1 MKFCYDDQ
9 EIYIMMKT
17 LKYAARFLIRAKL
30 YTLINLLGLAFSLA
44 CCIIL
49 MRYLHREWT
58 VDTHCIRPNE
68 IVTIIYK
75 SGEFQAPFSQQHLI
89 RFHPDLKEKLIPDE
103 QIIASCEFVTLPDID
118 FMSHETSYNL
128 DLLAVDSTYFHFF
141 EYPLVEGELRLNT
154 PQDAILTKACA
165 QHLFGKESAVGKV
178 LKVFGKDITI
188 RGIIDQ
194 PACKTILNF
203 DILTSYQLTDWSRV
217 GGSWLR
223 IIPKQTDL
231 DAINAKINVFGSVK
245 PDQFRN
251 NTNVRN
257 EYIHWR
263 DIYYD
268 QWTEDTATLKLGNR
282 TYERMLIGVI
292 LVLLFIGMVN
302 FINLYMVHT
311 MKRQKEYGIK
321 KIFGLQG
328 FPLFL
333 QVWLENVLLSVSALL
348 VAWLLVEITVPIC
361 ERLMNEPMKGYNLFD
376 LQLSLSFLVV
386 FPLITSIYPFI
397 KHNYRLPI
405 ISLRSVSGN
414 RESIVVRMSFLFL
427 QYAITLILL
436 IVAIY
441 FNRHL
446 NFLQS
451 TPMGFRSEGI
461 LYAQLVNESQFYHG
475 IPQEAFKERGE
486 MIKKHISFYEQKLNE
501 CPFIEKWTPCRSESI
516 LHSQSQSD
524 IFNDKNESHTLFL
537 RFIEKNFFDIHDLKI
552 IDGELPD
559 SEKIRLDQNIV
570 LNETAMK
577 LFGYKEVH
585 EAFIRSKEALWFSFN
600 TETQETV
607 QGGLESMPVQAVVSD
622 FYSGHVSEGVKPI
635 LFIVNKEGVSE
646 KMQGSVAITA
656 QKGKEKETV
665 DYLKQMVKDATGSDE
680 FVYSWLQDEVDALYE
695 DDHRLTIIYNI
706 FALVG
711 IMVCCLGLFGISLFD
726 IRRRYREIGIRK
738 VNGARMKDLYK
749 LLFRKYMVVIGI
761 AFVVGTPIAYY
772 LIHQYTADF
781 VVKAPIGIGIFL
793 FALLIVSLIS
803 LGTLFWQVRK
813 AANINPADVVKSE

>member
-1 MKFCYDDQ
+1 
-9 EIYIMMKT
+9 MKT
-17 LKYAARFLIRAKL
+17 LKYAARFLIRAKS

-68 IVTIIYK
+68 VVTIIYK
-75 SGEFQAPFSQQHLI
+75 SGEFQAPFSQQNLI
-89 RFHPDLKEKLIPDE
+89 RFYPDLKEILIPDE

-178 LKVFGKDITI
+178 LKAFGKDITI

-203 DILTSYQLTDWSRV
+203 DILTSHQLTDWSRV
-217 GGSWLR
+217 GGGWLR
-223 IIPKQTDL
+223 INPKQTDL
-231 DAINAKINVFGSVK
+231 DAINAKTNVFGSVK
-245 PDQFRN
+245 PDQFRD
-251 NTNVRN
+251 NTDMRN

-268 QWTEDTATLKLGNR
+268 QWTENTATLKLGNR
-282 TYERMLIGVI
+282 TYERMLTGVI

-321 KIFGLQG
+321 KVFGLKG

-333 QVWLENVLLSVSALL
+333 QVWLENVLLAIAAMM
-348 VAWLLVEITVPIC
+348 VAWLLVEITIPLC

-376 LQLSLSFLVV
+376 LQLSLTFLVI

-397 KHNYRLPI
+397 KHNYLRPI
-405 ISLRSVSGN
+405 TSLRSVSGS

-427 QYAITLILL
+427 QYAITLTLL
-436 IVAIY
+436 IAAIY

-446 NFLQS
+446 NFLQN
-451 TPMGFRSEGI
+451 TPTGFRSEGI
-461 LYAQLVNESQFYHG
+461 LYVQLVNESQFNHG
-475 IPQEAFKERGE
+475 ISHDIIKERGE
-486 MIKKHISFYEQKLNE
+486 MIKKHISIYEQKLNE
-501 CPFIEKWTPCRSESI
+501 CPFIEKWTPNRSESI

-524 IFNDKNESHTLFL
+524 IFNDKEESHTLLL
-537 RFIEKNFFDIHDLKI
+537 RFVGKNFFDIHDLKI

-559 SEKIRLDQNIV
+559 TEKMRLNQNIV
-570 LNETAMK
+570 LNETSMK
-577 LFGYKEVH
+577 LFGYKKVE
-585 EAFIRSKEALWFSFN
+585 EAFIRSKEALWFSYN

-607 QGGLESMPVQAVVSD
+607 LGGIEPMPVQAVVSD

-635 LFIVNKEGVSE
+635 LFIVNNERME
-646 KMQGSVAITA
+646 GSVAITV
-656 QKGKEKETV
+656 QKGKEKETI
-665 DYLKQMVKDATGSDE
+665 DYLKQMVKEATGSDE

-761 AFVVGTPIAYY
+761 AFVVATPIAYY

-781 VVKAPIGIGIFL
+781 VVKAPIGIGIFII
-793 FALLIVSLIS
+793 ALLIVTIIS